1 MTGIPVVG
9 AALPAAVGGPVPAS
23 WRRSIYPR
31 RGGARVAYA
40 PAPGEVP
47 DWAVTRAVLE
57 DPDTDPRA
65 AAAGLAML
73 DGTETPFGA
82 AAIGAALDSAVI
94 DEWIVRFGLPF
105 AAIATVEFLS
115 LRGAR
120 RQCSMDHRHVREC
133 GDRPCDGHR
142 FVARGG
148 HGSWPD
154 AARILSPVR
163 AAVAA
168 ATDDVH
174 AEVVEAL
181 LPYREGTLRRRVA
194 TSFLDPSQTAWVE
207 ADSVE
212 LAGLGRPDDLAC
224 LLLAAVHTHEQA
236 RRVHGCLTGDAYW
249 RLRSPVLMH
258 TVAEGVGDGILDAYA
273 GWWRLRQVT
282 AADRL
287 ALLKTLAA
295 VPSDRAFQE
304 MLGQLDVRGAQAA
317 VESAAERFP
326 ERAMRLLTASADRPL
341 VAELLRRHA
350 LRHPTL
356 VPSSLPADPAATASA
371 DASSSP
377 GSVAALAGAG
387 SPAGP
392 VAAVADAGSPAGP
405 VVALVGIGSSATSA
419 AGAGSSSGPVAAL
432 AGAGS
437 SDESVAAAASAGS
450 STPVGVDPG
459 IAVAGVAAAA
469 GATEAARLVVPASW
483 RRSIHPRR
491 GGIRVAYAPVAETLP
506 AWPDTSTALRL
517 SPAAA
522 LADAAPDT
530 PLGAAAAAA
539 ILLWTPRVP
548 TFDPRA
554 IADHWIAGAG
564 LKFAAAAGIELAGL
578 RPLTV
583 RCDAPTCPGRHT
595 TVTHRADEAD
605 AHNGTGGVETVL
617 AQLRVAL
624 AAASDDLHATVVESL
639 SDLRAGMPSRQL
651 AESGG
656 RDVPAVESLRES
668 RAGTLARRIAA
679 SFLAP
684 DQTAWVDEDARELA
698 ADGRRHPHAPLLMAA
713 AHTPAQAALIR
724 PQIHSVGW
732 RLLRGTAM
740 IHTVGEGLGD
750 GVLDVYAGWHRSD
763 WGTADEQRVLM
774 TTLAAVPTDRAF
786 QALLDALDIRGAQS
800 AVETAAERFPERA
813 MRLLSSAS
821 RAGQLATAP
830 AASSHPAAEA
840 VVSDSSA
847 ATTAVSGSSATVA
860 AGSGSSAVS
869 AAVSES
875 PGTIAAGSGIPGTVA
890 VVSGSSAAADQ
901 LAAAAAQRGAR
912 IAELLRRHAVRHPG
926 LVPAVADGARAANGG
941 LTEAGRV
948 ALPAVLV
955 TPPWEVRRAV
965 VKPVVVP
972 GLRCD
977 DEPAVVWPP
986 GEREQLVARL
996 KRSVYRNDPEQ
1007 LASQLRAG
1015 SLEDWL
1021 AVDLFEA
1028 GPEDLVRPL
1037 LATWEPKRLWGAHYW
1052 LRLIAARFGVAALP
1066 LVLRVARRSPAD
1078 GGPALL
1084 AYAGPEVAVLVAG
1097 WHGRLK
1103 AARAVALEWLRR
1115 HPRAAARA
1123 LVPPA
1128 LGKQGVGR
1136 RHAELALLA
1145 LAAAGHR
1152 DTVLDVA
1159 GGYGPRA
1166 GDAIR
1171 DLLDTDPLD
1180 VLPARIP
1187 FAPAWADPATLPPVR
1202 PRGGAHVL
1210 PADAA
1215 GHLVTMLMVSRG
1227 DDPYAGIPI
1236 VRDACEPADLARFA
1250 WALLERWERAD
1261 APTADGWV
1269 LDAQALLGDDE
1280 TAVRLA
1286 AAVRDWPYQGAH
1298 QRAAAG
1304 LDMLA
1309 QLGTDAA
1316 LTQLQDIAAK
1326 VKAKAVRARAELKLR
1341 EVAEALDLTPDQ
1353 LADRLVP
1360 HLDLSPDATLT
1371 LDYGP
1376 RGFVGGFDEQLR
1388 PYVIDEA
1395 GTRRKDLPAPAAGD
1409 DPRLAPVAQQRFA
1422 AAKKAVRKVAGEQA
1436 HRLER
1441 AMVMRREW
1449 TGAEFRRTFLQHPLL
1464 WQIARRLVW
1473 LVTHGGVDVAV
1484 RLAEDRTL
1492 ADAGDGPVLLAD
1504 DAVVSVAHP
1513 VHLDV
1518 PKWSEVFADYEILQP
1533 FRQLARDVHA
1543 LTAQEGSAT
1552 RLDRFDGRKALT
1564 VKLLSLER
1572 RGWRRT
1578 GQDGGHQGRI
1588 ERDLPAGPG
1597 LPGGGTLI
1605 ADLDPGIMMG
1615 VPGEH
1620 PEQSLEIWIRPAGGA
1635 QWSSERTVP
1644 FSALDPV
1651 SASEILR
1658 DLGGCH

>member
-1 MTGIPVVG
+1 MAYTPVTD
-9 AALPAAVGGPVPAS
+9 A
-23 WRRSIYPR
+23 
-31 RGGARVAYA
+31 
-40 PAPGEVP
+40 VP
-47 DWAVTRAVLE
+47 D
-57 DPDTDPRA
+57 
-65 AAAGLAML
+65 
-73 DGTETPFGA
+73 
-82 AAIGAALDSAVI
+82 
-94 DEWIVRFGLPF
+94 
-105 AAIATVEFLS
+105 
-115 LRGAR
+115 
-120 RQCSMDHRHVREC
+120 
-133 GDRPCDGHR
+133 
-142 FVARGG
+142 
-148 HGSWPD
+148 
-154 AARILSPVR
+154 
-163 AAVAA
+163 
-168 ATDDVH
+168 
-174 AEVVEAL
+174 
-181 LPYREGTLRRRVA
+181 
-194 TSFLDPSQTAWVE
+194 
-207 ADSVE
+207 
-212 LAGLGRPDDLAC
+212 
-224 LLLAAVHTHEQA
+224 
-236 RRVHGCLTGDAYW
+236 
-249 RLRSPVLMH
+249 
-258 TVAEGVGDGILDAYA
+258 
-273 GWWRLRQVT
+273 
-282 AADRL
+282 
-287 ALLKTLAA
+287 
-295 VPSDRAFQE
+295 
-304 MLGQLDVRGAQAA
+304 
-317 VESAAERFP
+317 
-326 ERAMRLLTASADRPL
+326 
-341 VAELLRRHA
+341 
-350 LRHPTL
+350 
-356 VPSSLPADPAATASA
+356 
-371 DASSSP
+371 
-377 GSVAALAGAG
+377 
-387 SPAGP
+387 
-392 VAAVADAGSPAGP
+392 
-405 VVALVGIGSSATSA
+405 
-419 AGAGSSSGPVAAL
+419 
-432 AGAGS
+432 
-437 SDESVAAAASAGS
+437 
-450 STPVGVDPG
+450 
-459 IAVAGVAAAA
+459 
-469 GATEAARLVVPASW
+469 
-483 RRSIHPRR
+483 
-491 GGIRVAYAPVAETLP
+491 
-506 AWPDTSTALRL
+506 WPDTSTVLRL

-522 LADAAPDT
+522 LADAPSDS
-530 PLGAAAAAA
+530 PPGAAAAAA

-554 IADHWIAGAG
+554 IADRWIADGG
-564 LKFAAAAGIELAGL
+564 LAFAAAAGIELAGL

-583 RCDAPTCPGRHT
+583 RCDAPACPGRHT

-605 AHNGTGGVETVL
+605 AHNGTTGVETIL

-624 AAASDDLHATVVESL
+624 TAASNDLHATVIESL
-639 SDLRAGMPSRQL
+639 SDLRTRTPSGQL
-651 AESGG
+651 ATPAVESVSELLAGSPSGQVATSDGLAASVVASLGGEADRTRRASVSKPWAGVRSGQVAVSGG
-656 RDVPAVESLRES
+656 LDVPAVESVSELLAGVRSGQVAVSGGLDVPAVESVSELLAGVRSGQVAVSGGLDVPAVELLREP

-684 DQTAWVDEDARELA
+684 DQTAWVDEDVRELA
-698 ADGRRHPHAPLLMAA
+698 ADGRRHPYAPLLMAA
-713 AHTPAQAALIR
+713 AHTLAQAALIR

-740 IHTVGEGLGD
+740 IHSVAEGLGD

-774 TTLAAVPTDRAF
+774 ATLAAVPTDRAF
-786 QALLDALDIRGAQS
+786 QALLDALDVRGAQP

-821 RAGQLATAP
+821 EPGAGHPATAP
-830 AASSHPAAEA
+830 AVSSHPAAAA
-840 VVSDSSA
+840 VVSGGSA
-847 ATTAVSGSSATVA
+847 IAAADSGSSAA
-860 AGSGSSAVS
+860 AGSGSP
-869 AAVSES
+869 AA
-875 PGTIAAGSGIPGTVA
+875 AA
-890 VVSGSSAAADQ
+890 VVSGSSAAVVSGGSVAAGSGSPAAAAVVSGSSAAVVSGSSAPAVSSHPAAAAVVSGGSAIAAVVSGSSVAAGSGSPAAVGH
-901 LAAAAAQRGAR
+901 LAADAAQRGAR

-926 LVPAVADGARAANGG
+926 LVPAVADGARAAGGG
-941 LTEAGRV
+941 LAEAGRV

-996 KRSVYRNDPEQ
+996 KRGVDRDDPEQ

-1128 LGKQGVGR
+1128 LGKQGAGR
-1136 RHAELALLA
+1136 RHAEQALLA
-1145 LAAAGHR
+1145 LAAEGHR

-1159 GGYGPRA
+1159 GGHGPRA

-1202 PRGGAHVL
+1202 LRGGAHVLPADAAGRLVTLPPVRLRGGAHVL

-1215 GHLVTMLMVSRG
+1215 GHLVTMLMVSRSG
-1227 DDPYAGIPI
+1227 DPYAGIPI

-1261 APTADGWV
+1261 APTADSWV

-1286 AAVRDWPYQGAH
+1286 AAVRDWPYQ
-1298 QRAAAG
+1298 RAAAG

-1326 VKAKAVRARAELKLR
+1326 MKAKAVRARAELKLR

-1360 HLDLSPDATLT
+1360 HLDLTPDATLT

-1395 GTRRKDLPAPAAGD
+1395 GARRKDLPAPAAGD
-1409 DPRLAPVAQQRFA
+1409 DPRLAPAARQRFA

-1436 HRLER
+1436 RRLER

-1464 WQIARRLVW
+1464 WQLARRLVW

-1533 FRQLARDVHA
+1533 FRQLARDAHA
-1543 LTAQEGSAT
+1543 LTAPEGTAT

-1564 VKLLSLER
+1564 VKLLGLER
-1572 RGWRRT
+1572 RGWRRS
-1578 GQDGGHQGRI
+1578 GQDGGHQDRI

-1620 PEQSLEIWIRPAGGA
+1620 PEQSLEIWICPAGGD